1 MVCNV
6 KVVFA
11 VQALPRFHAMVNGSE
26 FAPELPIAECGGDV
40 VECEECSYSGQGGVS
55 CPTSQGGVSCPAS
68 SSAEVI
74 QDSDEEFLEELL
86 TVPAQSYVSDDEFLD
101 ELLKA
106 PEGTTPGTLQILRD
120 SEASV
125 ASIGSGA
132 RQGHLSCQAS
142 MAVLARG
149 AAQGGESCPAPK
161 PKRKP
166 KSGDIPCHGCPDEM
180 MDLHAKAMVQV
191 SFKNSYIE
199 EAGLRVMIR
208 DCISNF
214 SPQGL
219 DQLAVNLQQQ
229 VFGVL
234 EHRGICIFKIGITR
248 DPVWRMF
255 NPGFGYAVYGD
266 PASGELFSSMNLL
279 VASFPAVCAYLEAAL
294 IRMCQSRPG
303 CRNIL
308 PGGESAPKAGLC
320 YVYVVSEPCGQGKP
334 TRKRRAKASTFGGP
348 DKRAVA

>member
-1 MVCNV
+1 ML
-6 KVVFA
+6 K
-11 VQALPRFHAMVNGSE
+11 GTE

-40 VECEECSYSGQGGVS
+40 VEGVECSFSG
-55 CPTSQGGVSCPAS
+55 QGGVSCPAS
-68 SSAEVI
+68 SSVGKGGVSCPASSSVQVV
-74 QDSDEEFLEELL
+74 QDSEEEFLEELL
-86 TVPAQSYVSDDEFLD
+86 TVPVQSYASDDEFLD

-106 PEGTTPGTLQILRD
+106 PEGATTGTLQILRD
-120 SEASV
+120 SEANM

-132 RQGHLSCQAS
+132 RQSHLSCQAS
-142 MAVLARG
+142 MAVHARG

-161 PKRKP
+161 PKRKS

-180 MDLHAKAMVQV
+180 MDLHAKAMVHV
-191 SFKNSYIE
+191 SFRNSHIE
-199 EAGLRVMIR
+199 DVGLRVMIR

-255 NPGFGYAVYGD
+255 NPGFGYAVHGD

-279 VASFPAVCAYLEAAL
+279 VASFPAVCAYLEESL
-294 IRMCQSRPG
+294 IRMCKSRPG

-308 PGGESAPKAGLC
+308 SGGESAPKSGLC
-320 YVYVVSEPCGQGKP
+320 YVYVVSEPCGDGKP
-334 TRKRRAKASTFGGP
+334 TRKRRARASALGGL